1 MMSHDLETRLLA
13 LAATLGRLELSP
25 GLPAPAEHDS
35 DLQAAATSQADALL
49 GRIAAVTELL
59 KQRDAVWDAMDVTAA
74 RLVLSDLAILT
85 GWWRGL
91 GSVTSTRLEIA
102 SMELQDAIR
111 SLQRALKTP
120 YSGS

>member
-13 LAATLGRLELSP
+13 LAAALGRLELSP
-25 GLPAPAEHDS
+25 ALSAGAEHEA

-59 KQRDAVWDAMDVTAA
+59 KQRDAGWDAMDETAA

-91 GSVTSTRLEIA
+91 GSVTSARLEIA
-102 SMELQDAIR
+102 SMELPDALR
-111 SLQRALKTP
+111 SVQRALKTP
-120 YSGS
+120 

>member
-1 MMSHDLETRLLA
+1 MTADLETRLLA
-13 LAATLGRLELSP
+13 LAATLGRLELTP
-25 GLPAPAEHDS
+25 GLPAPSEHDA

-74 RLVLSDLAILT
+74 RLVLSDLAVLT

-91 GSVTSTRLEIA
+91 GSVISARLEIA
-102 SMELQDAIR
+102 SMELPDALR
-111 SLQRALKTP
+111 SVQRALKTP
-120 YSGS
+120 